1 MDPLLPA
8 LHGEPHGIT
17 PLQSSP
23 VEDPLPTWR
32 SDPATPED
40 SQWAAGRAFDLA
52 KRGTMEV
59 ELRTWMREDS
69 QGLAPRGLARNG
81 CADLFGVAR
90 PSLCRAVEGERVRAL
105 AVGITKG

>member
-1 MDPLLPA
+1 
-8 LHGEPHGIT
+8 
-17 PLQSSP
+17 
-23 VEDPLPTWR
+23 
-32 SDPATPED
+32 
-40 SQWAAGRAFDLA
+40 
-52 KRGTMEV
+52 MEV